1 MVLTSSHRKLR
12 DYSTKALVYI
22 LKNNIDILIE
32 ILKQFENVN
41 DPYVYERLFAVAY
54 GCTLLNTNYSNLD
67 RLAIYIYEVIFNVEG
82 EIYPNILLRD
92 YAKNTIEYILNLR
105 DIPEINLDKIKPPYF
120 QENFPEIPSDDEIKL
135 LKDEHKA
142 IRKIFFNGC

>member
-1 MVLTSSHRKLR
+1 M
-12 DYSTKALVYI
+12 
-22 LKNNIDILIE
+22 KNKIDILIE

-54 GCTLLNTNYSNLD
+54 GCTLLNTNNSNLD
-67 RLAIYIYEVIFNVEG
+67 KLAIYIYEVIFNVEG

-92 YAKNTIEYILNLR
+92 YAKNTIEYILNLM

-120 QENFPEIPSDDEIKL
+120 KDNFPEIPSDEENRAVK
-135 LKDEHKA
+135 
-142 IRKIFFNGC
+142 R